1 MSSPAGAPVFCL
13 FSEIPY
19 LCRELFNFLAMKTA
33 IYFLS
38 VCLALCL
45 AACNNQNEPEPNH
58 QPANPKTFSLAGKMY
73 VGDSKTMSGWTDGW
87 YAVYK
92 FSADSIWRY
101 DTPNKDFS
109 PQIDQSY
116 LSKATYT
123 LKYPNIEVNEY
134 PWPHVFTMQDT
145 LTIIDPN
152 GGTCILR

>member
-1 MSSPAGAPVFCL
+1 
-13 FSEIPY
+13 
-19 LCRELFNFLAMKTA
+19 MKTA

-45 AACNNQNEPEPNH
+45 AACNNQNEPE
-58 QPANPKTFSLAGKMY
+58 SLAGKMY
-73 VGDSKTMSGWTDGW
+73 VGDSETMSDWTDGW
-87 YAVYK
+87 YSVYK

-101 DTPNKDFS
+101 DTQNKDFS
-109 PQIDQSY
+109 PMPDIDY
-116 LSKATYT
+116 LSKTTYT
-123 LKYPNIEVNEY
+123 LKYPDIEVNEY